1 MFCMWATS
9 IVRIFFKNYLLKFNK
24 KEKTMS
30 VQVVLVSL
38 FIDFVFCRS
47 LWDLI
52 EDKKFIKEVLD

>member
-1 MFCMWATS
+1 MFCIWATS

-30 VQVVLVSL
+30 VQVVVSL